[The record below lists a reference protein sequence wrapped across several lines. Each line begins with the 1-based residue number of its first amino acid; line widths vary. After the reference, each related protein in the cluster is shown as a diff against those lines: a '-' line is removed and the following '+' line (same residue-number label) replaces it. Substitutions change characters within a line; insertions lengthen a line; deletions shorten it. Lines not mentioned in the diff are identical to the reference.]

1 MEQTADVTL
10 HVIQQHRKL
19 EGAHDEDG
27 KHDHREDQVPEA
39 YRKISVDLQAQH
51 YAYCRMPQQSYIQAT
66 KAIIST
72 DSK

>member
-1 MEQTADVTL
+1 MEQTVDVTL

-27 KHDHREDQVPEA
+27 KHHHREDHVPEA
-39 YRKISVDLQAQH
+39 YRKISVGLQAQH
-51 YAYCRMPQQSYIQAT
+51 YAYCCMQQQLYIYPT
-66 KAIIST
+66 KAIIAT